1 MYNYTVYNADYYHGT
16 FQEVWEKASDFVTD
30 YQTSGV
36 NTSAQAMGLNQ
47 ITDSELNMIYYL
59 LYSRYGNNPYA
70 ADDLYRFKYNL
81 FSIIFMYAPTWLKR
95 LDIQNKLRNLTDDE
109 LINGTISIMSNAATP
124 GESKA
129 PTELI
134 NGINTQNVASTKKS
148 KIAAYSD
155 LVDLLKTD
163 VTEQFLD
170 KFKKLF
176 LYVVAPQFPYLYKN
190 EIIQEDVT
198 DDTGSNS

>member
-36 NTSAQAMGLNQ
+36 NTSAQAAGFNQ
-47 ITDSELNMIYYL
+47 ITDAELTMIYYL

-70 ADDLYRFKYNL
+70 SDDLYRFKYSL
-81 FSIIFMYAPTWLKR
+81 FSTIFMYAPTWLKR
-95 LDIQNKLRNLTDDE
+95 MDVQNKLRNLTDDE

-148 KIAAYSD
+148 KIAAYAD

-163 VTEQFLD
+163 VTDQFLD

-190 EIIQEDVT
+190 KIIQEDET
-198 DDTGSNS
+198 DDT

>member
-30 YQTSGV
+30 YKTSGV
-36 NTSAQAMGLNQ
+36 NTSAQALGLNQ
-47 ITDSELNMIYYL
+47 ITDSELTMIYYL

-81 FSIIFMYAPTWLKR
+81 FSTIFMYAPTWLKR
-95 LDIQNKLRNLTDDE
+95 LDIQNKLRNLTDD
-109 LINGTISIMSNAATP
+109 
-124 GESKA
+124 
-129 PTELI
+129 ELI

-198 DDTGSNS
+198 DGT

>member
-16 FQEVWEKASDFVTD
+16 FQEVWEKSSDFVTD

-47 ITDSELNMIYYL
+47 ITDSELTMIYYL
-59 LYSRYGNNPYA
+59 LYSRYGKNPYA
-70 ADDLYRFKYNL
+70 ADDLYRFKYTL
-81 FSIIFMYAPTWLKR
+81 FSTIFMYAPTWLKR

-124 GESKA
+124 GEIKA

-198 DDTGSNS
+198 K

>member
-30 YQTSGV
+30 YKTSGV

-47 ITDSELNMIYYL
+47 ITDSELTMIYYL

-81 FSIIFMYAPTWLKR
+81 FSTIFMYAPTWLKR

-163 VTEQFLD
+163 VTDQFLE

-190 EIIQEDVT
+190 EIIQEDAT
-198 DDTGSNS
+198 NDT

>member
-30 YQTSGV
+30 YKTSGV
-36 NTSAQAMGLNQ
+36 NTSAQALGLNQ
-47 ITDSELNMIYYL
+47 ITDSELSMIYYL

-81 FSIIFMYAPTWLKR
+81 FSTIFMYAPTWLKR

-109 LINGTISIMSNAATP
+109 
-124 GESKA
+124 
-129 PTELI
+129 
-134 NGINTQNVASTKKS
+134 NVASTKKS

-163 VTEQFLD
+163 VTDQFLE

-198 DDTGSNS
+198 DDT